1 MDTLCTQ
8 VSFFARFYQDMLVL
22 AHSGET
28 SVVLA
33 HSGETSVALA
43 HSGEISVVLAHSG
56 ETSVVLAHSGEHLG
70 CRQIIIG
77 SVRVQ
82 KVTSTS

>member
-1 MDTLCTQ
+1 M
-8 VSFFARFYQDMLVL
+8 SFFARFYQDMLVL

-33 HSGETSVALA
+33 HSGETSSALA
-43 HSGEISVVLAHSG
+43 HSGEIP
-56 ETSVVLAHSGEHLG
+56 TVLAHSGEHLG